1 MEAETWYRTEQSMV
15 CVVPDI
21 SEFQGNWS
29 WLDRRGA
36 EVSVSLVRND
46 GIIYATGLTFNYN
59 LELGL
64 RRRAAALR
72 LPPAPAPLPIQPPL
86 ADITWLQQQQQ
97 QQQSHQQMQ
106 QQPQAAHFSL

>member
-29 WLDRRGA
+29 WIDRGT
-36 EVSVSLVRND
+36 EVPVSLVRND

-64 RRRAAALR
+64 RKRAILQATESSATTIADALWIR
-72 LPPAPAPLPIQPPL
+72 H
-86 ADITWLQQQQQ
+86 
-97 QQQSHQQMQ
+97 QQQSQ
-106 QQPQAAHFSL
+106 FSL